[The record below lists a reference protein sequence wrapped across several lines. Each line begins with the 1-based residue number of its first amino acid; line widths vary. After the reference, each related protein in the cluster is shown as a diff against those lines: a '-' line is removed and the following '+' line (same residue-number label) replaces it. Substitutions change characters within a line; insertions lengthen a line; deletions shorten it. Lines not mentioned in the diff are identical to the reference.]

1 MKVRDLVAWGGA
13 TAIATAVLSVLLM
26 LGASDSNAQAGEYN
40 PKLISTTEDNTP
52 EVSSNFSTEFSIE
65 KGNVIFG
72 GVVAFVPPET
82 GIIPGDKIPVGGVV
96 GSLNAQAT
104 LGLINGACNTSLAV
118 DFTFLNASI
127 NREHRVSFNDLDDL
141 SVGNAGGFGTRD
153 FAEDKNG
160 DTLLDAIDFWPDFIE
175 RIIGDTQ
182 PIRRSAAVTPVA
194 GTPVL
199 LQFLIFPPG
208 TQFDLPNSQLEE
220 LLPHEAAL
228 GYPTFV
234 LLQAA
239 GDPDADPEP
248 GVISDFCTP
257 LVSKN
262 NTLGVSED
270 NPLTEDVVEES
281 VPLFVNPQNGK
292 YTFSFFSVGLRDA
305 EGDTYENFLDTCPYD
320 VNAGDPREQ
329 GGGDGDLDGLDATCD
344 PNDDYLNGGSNTD
357 QDADGYQNRQDNC
370 PNEPNGQD
378 LDNQHDTDFDQIGDA
393 CDTAPDVPDGEL
405 HQVTNSVEIIIGD
418 GTGPGGPPSAAAC
431 PDCWKEGYVFDL
443 QVPDPIVKEGED
455 SPTPEVTGDTAK
467 PTDGG
472 TGGGTGEDGS
482 NTGLIVGAVA
492 VAAVVV
498 LGGGAFVAMRR
509 RGGG

>member
-1 MKVRDLVAWGGA
+1 MKVRDLIAWGGA
-13 TAIATAVLSVLLM
+13 TAIATMVLSVLLM
-26 LGASDSNAQAGEYN
+26 LGASDSNAQAGQFN
-40 PKLISTTEDNTP
+40 PTLTQTVEDNAP
-52 EVSSNFSTEFSIE
+52 EVSSNFSTELRIE
-65 KGNVIFG
+65 QGNVNFG
-72 GVVAFVPPET
+72 GLVAFVPPEL
-82 GIIPGDKIPVGGVV
+82 GIITGDKVPVGGVV

-104 LGLINGACNTSLAV
+104 LGLINGACNTSLPV

-141 SVGNAGGFGTRD
+141 SVGLRGGFGIRD

-175 RIIGDTQ
+175 RIIGDIQ

-208 TQFDLPNSQLEE
+208 TKFDLPNTQLEE
-220 LLPHEAAL
+220 LLPNDAAL

-234 LLQAA
+234 LLQSA
-239 GDPDADPEP
+239 GDPDAEPEP

-262 NTLGVSED
+262 NTLGISED
-270 NPLTEDVVEES
+270 NDLTEDEVEES

-292 YTFSFFSVGLRDA
+292 YTFSIFTVGLRDGD
-305 EGDTYENFLDTCPYD
+305 GDTYENFLDTCPY
-320 VNAGDPREQ
+320 VANAGDPRIT
-329 GGGDGDLDGLDATCD
+329 GGGDGDLDGLDTACD
-344 PNDDYLNGGSNTD
+344 PNDDYLNAGTNTD
-357 QDADGYQNRQDNC
+357 EDADGYQNRQDNC
-370 PNEPNGQD
+370 PNDPNGQE
-378 LDNQHDTDFDQIGDA
+378 LDNQHDEDFDQIGDA
-393 CDTAPDVPDGEL
+393 CDTAPDVGDGEL
-405 HQVTNSVEIIIGD
+405 RQVTLTEEIIIGD

-431 PDCWKEGYVFDL
+431 PDCWAEGYVFDL
-443 QVPDPIVKEGED
+443 DQHIPKEGAGED
-455 SPTPEVTGDTAK
+455 TPTPEGTGDTVA
-467 PTDGG
+467 PTDVVNGKR
-472 TGGGTGEDGS
+472 GS
-482 NTGLIVGAVA
+482 STGLIVGAIA